1 MTPSQY
7 SSLSRSIT
15 LTLLSAAVLT
25 ACGGGTSDSDATTA
39 DGLSAS
45 DTSSAAA
52 GTDSMSSIERYRATT
67 APTTAPAPALA
78 PSPSPGLTTAA
89 ATTAT
94 ATTAS
99 ATWAECAQENETCS
113 LSGTHN
119 VKYGTLSAYVI
130 KSFTGSAA
138 CNNATF
144 GDPAVHQWKKC
155 WVDTSSGSTAPAPAA
170 APSPAPAPT
179 TGSTTWTQC
188 AQENETCSLSGTHNV
203 KYGVASAYVIKSF
216 TGSAACNNATFGDP
230 AVGQWKKC
238 WVDSS
243 SAAITPAPAPPTAP
257 RVVTPAPVTPPATAP
272 ATPPSGAAWTGVSS
286 AMWAEINNQRAAFG
300 DRNDCKARVDA
311 VPTTGTTIN
320 PGADINAALAGSS
333 VVILSGGTYNLSGP
347 VNIPAGKKLVGA
359 AGQTVT
365 LNARGADRGV
375 QLGTGATLANVIV
388 DGATTFGVLPFSSAG
403 YSNNT
408 LIYQV
413 SVRHTGFYSSTS
425 GSDGIY
431 IAGGAA
437 NNCVVSSDVSNSWN
451 EAGSVNG
458 HGGNADGVVLKF
470 GAHDNTLIDVVS
482 FKNGDDGIDMWQGGQ
497 MYCYFCN
504 AHDNAKVDGKGSS
517 QGDGN
522 GIKLGVGSVAH
533 KFYKTTAN
541 NNSSGGFN
549 LNGNSVQPI
558 LVQTT
563 AGGNVDGNYMNG
575 VIAP

>member
-1 MTPSQY
+1 LGIQILYRATPVASVVV
-7 SSLSRSIT
+7 
-15 LTLLSAAVLT
+15 SAALLA
-25 ACGGGTSDSDATTA
+25 ACGGGDASGSAA
-39 DGLSAS
+39 DE
-45 DTSSAAA
+45 SSAAT
-52 GTDSMSSIERYRATT
+52 G
-67 APTTAPAPALA
+67 
-78 PSPSPGLTTAA
+78 AA
-89 ATTAT
+89 ATWT
-94 ATTAS
+94 
-99 ATWAECAQENETCS
+99 ECAQENGTC
-113 LSGTHN
+113 
-119 VKYGTLSAYVI
+119 
-130 KSFTGSAA
+130 SFTG
-138 CNNATF
+138 T
-144 GDPAVHQWKKC
+144 HQ
-155 WVDTSSGSTAPAPAA
+155 
-170 APSPAPAPT
+170 
-179 TGSTTWTQC
+179 
-188 AQENETCSLSGTHNV
+188 V
-203 KYGVASAYVIKSF
+203 KYGVPTATVVGTFANSV
-216 TGSAACNNATFGDP
+216 ACNNATFGDP
-230 AVGQWKKC
+230 AVGQGKTC
-238 WVDSS
+238 WVESS
-243 SAAITPAPAPPTAP
+243 TSAAAVNPTPPAPATPPAT
-257 RVVTPAPVTPPATAP
+257 TPVTPPA
-272 ATPPSGAAWTGVSS
+272 GAAWAGVSA

-311 VPTTGTTIN
+311 VPATGTTIN

-375 QLGTGATLANVIV
+375 QLGNGATLANVIV

-431 IAGGAA
+431 ISGGAA
-437 NNCVVSSDVSNSWN
+437 NNCVVSSDVSNTWN
-451 EAGSVNG
+451 AAGSVNG

-470 GAHDNTLIDVVS
+470 GARDNTLIDVVS

-504 AHDNAKVDGKGSS
+504 AHDNAKVDGKGSL

-522 GIKLGVGSVAH
+522 GFKLGTGSVAH

-575 VIAP
+575 VVAP